1 MMIGPTTHVL
11 NRSPLSCAL
20 WHPCG
25 IQGNCLVSITSDAVV
40 RLWELDPNNR
50 WSFDSPSLA
59 VDLTRLAKG
68 QTAQDDFSPPKD
80 SSNRTFSAENVDL
93 DIASACFGGIADP
106 REDVWSAMT
115 LWVATKFGTL
125 YALCPFLPR
134 KWCSSSSAL
143 RSVST
148 DLTLKLQVLCSD
160 DSENVD
166 QAENQLKW
174 TCALD
179 EQDEHARNVHMDS
192 EATKVYSRPDMFG
205 AVPKLQGPFAVATD
219 ENDEDIELSD
229 VYVIPSSYAG
239 GILEASMEEDDDA
252 TDLPPSPSFTT
263 ICLVSR
269 VGRVYLCPNLRR
281 IEAMWL
287 PQRSS
292 TFTVPDD
299 DEEVIIDYHL
309 TPFEILDT
317 LNPLDA
323 DDAEWPTITRDTMSS
338 EGFFLTHSMGVHY
351 ISVSPWAQALED
363 ELKSGSTEGLS
374 TRLDILRQS
383 AVTVREQIIQFQS
396 DIQDGF
402 NSSPSASLV
411 IDDSD
416 LGYLLLTVHESAPH
430 LARFSTSSQSEGHF
444 YIKPDPD
451 AIDSDVKPIPQSQHS
466 SSLIYNSPPHTHREI
481 YTPSAMFSRQSSLL
495 QHLGPLS
502 SITTNNDQGPQS
514 RNSSATL
521 AGLSSVHRDISAET
535 AALGASVA
543 DLFVT
548 CHRLQEGLRDQIHNV
563 RHLNERISRVAG
575 KDSDEYAGRIGGGGI
590 NEEVQERV
598 ERAETKQE
606 ELMNR
611 LNRLRHNM
619 SSLGGQDKK
628 LSKEEEKW
636 IHDMQ
641 SLAGATLGKN
651 AIKYTL
657 DHDDAHNPSEE
668 NIEDD
673 VMLPHM
679 RAKATPEGDAQSSS
693 SDDESQD
700 DEQYANEDSPPRRPT
715 SQSLQDRHNQA
726 HDLAQAL
733 IAEVP
738 KGSSF
743 NESMASFTS
752 SMSSTISSN
761 RWGEGVHVPQDT
773 KKRRMREIMA
783 MIDRETALVDA
794 TTGRLERLKVAAA
807 VS

>member
-1 MMIGPTTHVL
+1 M
-11 NRSPLSCAL
+11 
-20 WHPCG
+20 
-25 IQGNCLVSITSDAVV
+25 
-40 RLWELDPNNR
+40 
-50 WSFDSPSLA
+50 
-59 VDLTRLAKG
+59 DLTRLANG
-68 QTAQDDFSPPKD
+68 QTAEDDFSPPKD
-80 SSNRTFSAENVDL
+80 SSNRTFSAESVDL
-93 DIASACFGGIADP
+93 DVASACFGGIADP
-106 REDVWSAMT
+106 AEDVWSAMT

-134 KWCSSSSAL
+134 KWRSSSSAL

-148 DLTLKLQVLCSD
+148 DFTLKLQVLRSD
-160 DSENVD
+160 DSENDD

-174 TCALD
+174 TCALA
-179 EQDEHARNVHMDS
+179 EQDEHATHEHLEP
-192 EATKVYSRPDMFG
+192 EATHIYSRPDLFG

-219 ENDEDIELSD
+219 ENDEDVELSD
-229 VYVIPSSYAG
+229 IYVIPSSYSEG
-239 GILEASMEEDDDA
+239 SMEEDDDSINS
-252 TDLPPSPSFTT
+252 PPTPSFTT
-263 ICLVSR
+263 ISLVSR
-269 VGRVYLCPNLRR
+269 VGRVYLCPSFRR

-363 ELKSGSTEGLS
+363 ELQSGSTEGLS

-383 AVTVREQIIQFQS
+383 AVTIREQIIQFQS

-430 LARFSTSSQSEGHF
+430 LALFSTSSQPEGQV

-451 AIDSDVKPIPQSQHS
+451 ATTSDVKPTPQSQHS
-466 SSLIYNSPPHTHREI
+466 SSFTYSSPHHAHREI
-481 YTPSAMFSRQSSLL
+481 YTPAAIFSRQSNLL
-495 QHLGPLS
+495 QHLGARLS
-502 SITTNNDQGPQS
+502 ISGNSDQAPQS
-514 RNSSATL
+514 RNSSTTL
-521 AGLSSVHRDISAET
+521 AGLSSVHRETSAET

-563 RHLNERISRVAG
+563 RRLNERISRVVG
-575 KDSDEYAGRIGGGGI
+575 KDSDQYAGRIGGGGI

-598 ERAETKQE
+598 ERAETNQE

-611 LNRLRHNM
+611 LKSLRHNI

-641 SLAGATLGKN
+641 SLARATLGKN
-651 AIKYTL
+651 ATKSTL
-657 DHDDAHNPSEE
+657 DHDDSHNPSEE

-679 RAKATPEGDAQSSS
+679 RAKATDDGDAQSSS
-693 SDDESQD
+693 SDDASQD
-700 DEQYANEDSPPRRPT
+700 DEQYANEDSPPQRPT
-715 SQSLQDRHNQA
+715 SQSLQDRHDRA

-733 IAEVP
+733 ITEIP
-738 KGSSF
+738 KGSSL
-743 NESMASFTS
+743 NESVASFTS

-761 RWGEGVHVPQDT
+761 RWGEGIHVPHDT

-783 MIDRETALVDA
+783 MIDREKALVDA